1 MSCPSRSGR
10 AARCWTWPVRRPR
23 RLADHVRVEEFV
35 DLPRLGQAVPLELG
49 GLGELFLDDL
59 VAEIDALVADVHAR
73 TGDEL
78 LDLLLAL
85 TAERAL
91 QQVPTVTDACHPDT
105 PLHGAAA
112 TAVPAA
118 SSGHVPRGRQALAYR
133 RYRLL
138 GSDGHHQTPSAAREE
153 ELNPPG

>member
-1 MSCPSRSGR
+1 MD
-10 AARCWTWPVRRPR
+10 T
-23 RLADHVRVEEFV
+23 F
-35 DLPRLGQAVPLELG
+35 
-49 GLGELFLDDL
+49 
-59 VAEIDALVADVHAR
+59 VADIHAR

-78 LDLLLAL
+78 LHLLLAL

-118 SSGHVPRGRQALAYR
+118 SSGHVPRGRQALALR

-138 GSDGHHQTPSAAREE
+138 GSDEHHQTPKAVHQGRA
-153 ELNPPG
+153 NPPG

>member
-105 PLHGAAA
+105 PLHGATA
-112 TAVPAA
+112 TALPAA
-118 SSGHVPRGRQALAYR
+118 SSGHVPRGRQSACTSTVPPPGFR
-133 RYRLL
+133 W
-138 GSDGHHQTPSAAREE
+138 TPS
-153 ELNPPG
+153 NPFSGP